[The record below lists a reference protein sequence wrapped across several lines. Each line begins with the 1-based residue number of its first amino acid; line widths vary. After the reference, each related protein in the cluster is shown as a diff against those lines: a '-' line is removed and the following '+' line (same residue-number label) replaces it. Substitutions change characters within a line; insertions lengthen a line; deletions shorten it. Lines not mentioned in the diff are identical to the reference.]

1 MADYIITTDNTADL
15 PAEYHKNHQVPY
27 MKLSYIIGDNVYAGE
42 ADFDANA
49 FYDQIKSGIMPSTS
63 QVTIEGAKEFFEP
76 FLQEGKDILHIA
88 FSSGLSGSCNNCFV
102 AARELE
108 EEYPQRKIIVI
119 DSLCASLG
127 EGLLVHYAVKMKEE
141 GKSLS
146 EVADYTESIKMN
158 ICHLFTVDDL
168 NHLYRG
174 GRVSKISAM
183 AGSMIGIKPVLHVD
197 DNGKLVA
204 TGKVRGR
211 KASLKKLVEN
221 MELQIGDKENDIIF
235 ISHGA
240 AYEDALFVQNLI
252 KERFGMDTFLINPV
266 GPVIG
271 THAGPGVIAL
281 FFVGK
286 VR

>member
-15 PAEYHKNHQVPY
+15 PAEYLAKHQIPY
-27 MKLSYIIGDNVYAGE
+27 MKLSYIFGDDVYAGE
-42 ADFDANA
+42 ADFDAKA
-49 FYDQIKSGIMPSTS
+49 FYDQIRNGSMPSTS
-63 QVTIEGAKEFFEP
+63 QVSIEDAKEFFET
-76 FLQEGKDILHIA
+76 FLKEGKDILHIA

-102 AARELE
+102 AAKELLE
-108 EEYPQRKIIVI
+108 NYPERTIAIV

-127 EGLLVHYAVKMKEE
+127 EGLLVHYAVKYKEE
-141 GKSLS
+141 GKSLL
-146 EVADYTESIKMN
+146 EVEDYIEDLKLN

-168 NHLYRG
+168 KHLYRG

-183 AGSMIGIKPVLHVD
+183 AGTMIGIKPVLHVD
-197 DNGKLVA
+197 NKGKLVA

-221 MELQIGDKENDIIF
+221 MENQIGNKENDIVF
-235 ISHGA
+235 ISHGDS
-240 AYEDALFVQNLI
+240 YEDAVFVQNLV
-252 KERFGMDTFLINPV
+252 KEKFGIDAFLINPV